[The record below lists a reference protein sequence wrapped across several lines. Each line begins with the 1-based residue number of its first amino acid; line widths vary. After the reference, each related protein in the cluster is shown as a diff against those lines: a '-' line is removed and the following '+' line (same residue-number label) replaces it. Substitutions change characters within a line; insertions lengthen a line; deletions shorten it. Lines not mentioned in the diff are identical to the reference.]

1 MIKTTGENK
10 MKKEIS
16 KIYELESQIRRL
28 QSDILKEFI
37 KKTENKT
44 ILKFLEEL
52 LDNQYDAHHFNATLS
67 EIDEFKLYELNIGS
81 KVPKKFDEEF
91 IYYYD
96 VDCDEEACCKLVFEI
111 NDDNIIE
118 DIQYE
123 AE

>member
-1 MIKTTGENK
+1 

-96 VDCDEEACCKLVFEI
+96 VDCDEEACCKLVFKI